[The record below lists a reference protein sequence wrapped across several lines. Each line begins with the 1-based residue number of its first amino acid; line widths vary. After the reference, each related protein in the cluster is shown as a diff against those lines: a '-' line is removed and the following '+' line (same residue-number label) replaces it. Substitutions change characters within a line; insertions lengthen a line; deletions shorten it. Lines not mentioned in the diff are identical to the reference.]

1 MLKAKIE
8 PIDPAEK
15 KKWVKALQKTAREY
29 EKGEHGKNKCVLCIL
44 AKETVDDGNECS
56 GCIYTRYF
64 QVNHYSQPPIC
75 PCCSMIQAPP
85 PSWEDEI
92 DYRLQEQIARGRWIR
107 NVAIPLVKALPEKE
121 KQQAP
126 S

>member
-29 EKGEHGKNKCVLCIL
+29 EKGEHGKNKCALCIL
-44 AKETVDDGNECS
+44 AERTENDCS
-56 GCIYTRYF
+56 SCIYTRYF

-75 PCCSMIQAPP
+75 PCCGIIQAPP
-85 PSWEDEI
+85 PSFWDEI

-107 NVAIPLVKALPEKE
+107 EVAIPLVKTLPEKE